1 MLLARLPLLTL
12 IGAIHNAVRANN
24 GYTIINRVDVTV
36 WSVSGGPDS
45 RKEHYHFFT
54 DFFRSKIK

>member
-1 MLLARLPLLTL
+1 MLLARLQLLTL

-36 WSVSGGPDS
+36 WSVSGGPEKNITIS
-45 RKEHYHFFT
+45 LLISSGQR
-54 DFFRSKIK
+54 